1 MQCKMAQAKLVEDLI
16 SKKCRPHKAGPKAGT
31 KAGTKTKFQGSKT
44 KVPDMQHCT
53 VKKLTACLPPGS
65 SCKMDTFNGRWHVF
79 YRRNGAIKGPWR
91 SCSRSRGSR
100 THKQCVMQ
108 LLLGIGCQ
116 PWCALSP
123 QRPHEGA
130 SG

>member
-44 KVPDMQHCT
+44 KIPDMQNCT
-53 VKKLTACLPPGS
+53 VEKLTECLPPGS
-65 SCKMDTFNGRWHVF
+65 SCKMDTFNGRWQVF

-91 SCSRSRGSR
+91 SCSRSWGSR